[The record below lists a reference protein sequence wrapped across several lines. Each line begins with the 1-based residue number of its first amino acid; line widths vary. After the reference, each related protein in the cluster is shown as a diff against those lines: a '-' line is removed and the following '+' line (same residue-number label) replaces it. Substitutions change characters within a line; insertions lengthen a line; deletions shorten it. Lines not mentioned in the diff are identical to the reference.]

1 MAIGLYFAGAWRSL
15 LENLSVFCRAAGTY
29 YADTIRL
36 ASLRPIQ
43 LLGLGSWYRERMDK
57 GTMTVLKWDE
67 AQQKLQAALSSLEG
81 RIIHHNSDLLP
92 LSL

>member
-1 MAIGLYFAGAWRSL
+1 MAIGLERQGKNCHSCSRTARCPVVYRK
-15 LENLSVFCRAAGTY
+15 NHR
-29 YADTIRL
+29 R
-36 ASLRPIQ
+36 
-43 LLGLGSWYRERMDK
+43 WYRKRMDK

-67 AQQKLQAALSSLEG
+67 GQQKLQAALSSLEG